1 MPDTGRNKKK
11 KKQLS
16 SAAIFHIFSQLH
28 VLMGAGITPYA
39 ALGIMAEDT
48 DHQEISA
55 LLKELAASI
64 AGGSLLSEAAA
75 KAAVFPPYVSELLY
89 VGEQTGRIE
98 DACGALERYYE
109 EEDALKES
117 VKSAVSYPLMMIA
130 VMFLVIVVLMN
141 QVMPV
146 FMQIFK
152 QLGATAGGTMQV
164 LLKISTFFSR
174 YYIVVAVLLAAILL
188 FAVWCY
194 FTEGGRKFFGKL
206 LIRFPLTRDLMEE
219 LALVRFT
226 SGLQMAQAAGLDPYR
241 SLEIAGHIVEYPP
254 LEEKIERCRK
264 LLYDGESFSGAMAKT
279 GIFSPFYTSMLSVF
293 SEAGS
298 IDRALEFIG
307 AHYKEDTDRRIGRIL
322 SAIEPTMVIIIALI
336 VGVILLSVIM
346 PLIGIM
352 SGIG

>member
-1 MPDTGRNKKK
+1 MGDSGKSSKK

-39 ALGIMAEDT
+39 AFGIMAEDT
-48 DHQEISA
+48 DHQETSE
-55 LLKELAASI
+55 LLKSLGSRI
-64 AGGSLLSEAAA
+64 AGGSLLSEAVADSG
-75 KAAVFPPYVSELLY
+75 VFPTYVSELLY

-98 DACGALERYYE
+98 GACGALERYYE
-109 EEDALKES
+109 EEDALRES
-117 VKSAVSYPLMMIA
+117 LKSAVSYPVMMIV

-164 LLKISTFFSR
+164 LLHISNFFSR
-174 YYIVVAVLLAAILL
+174 YYIVVAAVLAVLLL
-188 FAVWCY
+188 FAAYCY
-194 FTEGGRKFFGKL
+194 FTESGRRMFGRF
-206 LIRFPLTRDLMEE
+206 IRKFPLTKGLMEE

-241 SLEIAGHIVEYPP
+241 SLEIAGRIVEYPP
-254 LEEKIERCRK
+254 LEEKIERCRN
-264 LLYDGESFSGAMAKT
+264 LLYEGESFSGAMAKT
-279 GIFSPFYTSMLSVF
+279 SIFSPFYTSMLTVF

-298 IDRALEFIG
+298 IDKALEFIG
-307 AHYKEDTDRRIGRIL
+307 VHYKEDTDRRIGRIL
-322 SAIEPTMVIIIALI
+322 SAIEPTMVIVIALI
-336 VGVILLSVIM
+336 VGVILLSVII

>member
-1 MPDTGRNKKK
+1 MESTKSK
-11 KKQLS
+11 KKQLTS
-16 SAAIFHIFSQLH
+16 IQIFHIFSQLH

-39 ALGIMAEDT
+39 AFKIMKEDSDHRETAAILAELGER
-48 DHQEISA
+48 
-55 LLKELAASI
+55 I
-64 AGGSLLSEAAA
+64 AGGALLSEAVADTG
-75 KAAVFPPYVSELLY
+75 VFPSYVSELLY

-109 EEDALKES
+109 EEDALRES
-117 VKSAVSYPLMMIA
+117 VRSAVSYPVMMII

-146 FMQIFK
+146 FMQIFN
-152 QLGATAGGTMQV
+152 QLGATAGGVMQAM
-164 LLKISTFFSR
+164 LELSNFFSR
-174 YYIVVAVLLAAILL
+174 YYIVLAVILAAVLLLAAY
-188 FAVWCY
+188 CY
-194 FTEGGRKFFGKL
+194 FTENGRKLFREFARK
-206 LIRFPLTRDLMEE
+206 FPLTKDLAGE

-241 SLEIAGHIVEYPP
+241 SLEIAGRIVEYPP
-254 LEEKIERCRK
+254 LEEKITRCRQY
-264 LLYDGESFSGAMAKT
+264 LYDGESFSGAIAKT
-279 GIFSPFYTSMLSVF
+279 EIFSPFYTSMLSVF

-298 IDRALEFIG
+298 IDRALSFIG

-322 SAIEPTMVIIIALI
+322 SAIEPTMVIVIALI
-336 VGVILLSVIM
+336 VGIILLSVIM